1 MKESEDT
8 DIVVH
13 PISPEQEQAL
23 IEKLSKQLGLS
34 EQEVRF
40 RVKRLIDA
48 GEIRLEYHTM
58 GSEGAVFVQFDRA
71 EEIQLHSIDK
81 TLIKYW

>member
-13 PISPEQEQAL
+13 EITPAQEQAL

-34 EQEVRF
+34 IEEVHF
-40 RVKRLIDA
+40 RVKRLIEA
-48 GEIRLEYHTM
+48 GEIRLEYRTM

-71 EEIQLHSIDK
+71 E
-81 TLIKYW
+81 